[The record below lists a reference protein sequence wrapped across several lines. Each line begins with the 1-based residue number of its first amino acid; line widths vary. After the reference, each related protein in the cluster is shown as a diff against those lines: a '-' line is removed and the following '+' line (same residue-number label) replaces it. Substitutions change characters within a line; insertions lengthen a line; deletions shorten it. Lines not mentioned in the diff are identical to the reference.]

1 MSVLAPVLIFF
12 GLQLHRHIILSWSI
26 EFLLTLALMYPYLE
40 PTKKTR
46 EIGIQ
51 TDSEVVTLGTKKR
64 ISMNKV
70 IMMAGLSMLF
80 IFYFF

>member
-12 GLQLHRHIILSWSI
+12 GLQLHRYTTLSWTV
-26 EFLLTLALMYPYLE
+26 EFLLTLALMYPYLQ

-64 ISMNKV
+64 ISVNKMF
-70 IMMAGLSMLF
+70 MMAGLSMLF